1 MNLISSRKG
10 VADEQLA
17 KIEQDRKRMSAVD
30 DSPYRSGK
38 RSISAS
44 TSSSASVSTIS
55 TNMSRSPSP
64 KQDEGHDTLPS
75 QKQFQ
80 RNTSHDMNKSRG
92 RSLSYCSDS
101 SYEKARAR
109 APMVRKQEPG
119 ARPSADSHNAIAGE
133 RLQEDLM
140 RGPSVG
146 PRRKRRRS
154 RSSSMSYTSG
164 SSDSDRGRYR
174 PANDTR
180 HTRPRRS
187 SVSPDVRGREMW
199 SRAPRS
205 HRRTRSRSNSMDQSR
220 IARERRP
227 DHGPQAESARL
238 SRDGLVDGR
247 SDLRRPDK
255 NDRHEGRFRNEDHG
269 ARGRSVRVPVSLPRK
284 ERSLS
289 PFSKRLALTQA
300 MNMGK

>member
-17 KIEQDRKRMSAVD
+17 KVEQDRKRMSAAD

-80 RNTSHDMNKSRG
+80 RNTSRDMNKSRG
-92 RSLSYCSDS
+92 RSLSYSSDS

-109 APMVRKQEPG
+109 APMVRKQESG
-119 ARPSADSHNAIAGE
+119 ARPSVDSHNAIAGE
-133 RLQEDLM
+133 RVQEDLM

-174 PANDTR
+174 PANDIR

-187 SVSPDVRGREMW
+187 SVSPDVRAAATVWTKVGLRE
-199 SRAPRS
+199 
-205 HRRTRSRSNSMDQSR
+205 
-220 IARERRP
+220 
-227 DHGPQAESARL
+227 
-238 SRDGLVDGR
+238 
-247 SDLRRPDK
+247 K
-255 NDRHEGRFRNEDHG
+255 EGQTM
-269 ARGRSVRVPVSLPRK
+269 ASKPRVPGYRGMDWWMEGVTFDVLTRMIGMKVASGTRIMGLADAH
-284 ERSLS
+284 
-289 PFSKRLALTQA
+289 KRLALTQA
-300 MNMGK
+300 MNRGK